1 MEQEER
7 EKEAIRQRALNAISG
22 MEEAAEVGSPLPP
35 EPVSTAPDLQKF

>member
-1 MEQEER
+1 MEREER

-35 EPVSTAPDLQKF
+35 EPVSMAPDLQKF